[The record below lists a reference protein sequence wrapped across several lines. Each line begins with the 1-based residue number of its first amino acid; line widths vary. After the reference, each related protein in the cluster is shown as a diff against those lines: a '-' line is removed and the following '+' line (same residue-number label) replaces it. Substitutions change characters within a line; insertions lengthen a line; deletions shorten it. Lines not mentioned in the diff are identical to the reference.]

1 MPNRCYNQFLVTRGD
16 YSDYR
21 VCAVFTEKPLAENY
35 IDSFKG
41 NSYEIF
47 RIENYTL
54 NPYQYELKNDYK
66 LFFLR
71 MTKEGNC
78 TEIKVKD
85 SSYGFEDEDIDVGF
99 DIHKN
104 MYISIFAKDET
115 HAIKIANKK
124 KSSINCRKSLEVA
137 VCKIACKHLLAV
149 RFLNYK
155 L

>member
-1 MPNRCYNQFLVTRGD
+1 MKAKNNVTVQDQDGNSSKPLLQAVFLVTRGD

-21 VCAVFTEKPLAENY
+21 VCAVFTEKALAEKY

-41 NSYEIF
+41 NSYEEF

-66 LFFLR
+66 PFFLR

-78 TEIKVKD
+78 TEINVKD

-115 HAIKIANKK
+115 HAIKIANEK
-124 KSSINCRKSLEVA
+124 RVQL
-137 VCKIACKHLLAV
+137 IAENRWK
-149 RFLNYK
+149 
-155 L
+155 

>member
-1 MPNRCYNQFLVTRGD
+1 MSNKALKGNFAKPMLQAVFLVTRGD

-21 VCAVFTEKPLAENY
+21 VCAVFTEKALAEKY

-41 NSYEIF
+41 NSYNEF

-66 LFFLR
+66 PFFLR

-78 TEIKVKD
+78 IEINVKD
-85 SSYGFEDEDIDVGF
+85 SSSGFEDEGIVVGF

-115 HAIKIANKK
+115 HAIKIANEK
-124 KSSINCRKSLEVA
+124 RVQL
-137 VCKIACKHLLAV
+137 IAKN
-149 RFLNYK
+149 RYK
-155 L
+155 

>member
-1 MPNRCYNQFLVTRGD
+1 MKAQNNISIQDTNGNSSKPLLQAVFLVTRGD

-21 VCAVFTEKPLAENY
+21 VCAVFTEKALAEKY

-41 NSYEIF
+41 NSYEQF

-66 LFFLR
+66 PFFLR

-78 TEIKVKD
+78 TEINVKD
-85 SSYGFEDEDIDVGF
+85 SSYGFEDEDIDFGF
-99 DIHKN
+99 DVNKN

-115 HAIKIANKK
+115 HAIKVANEKRVQLIAENRWK
-124 KSSINCRKSLEVA
+124 
-137 VCKIACKHLLAV
+137 
-149 RFLNYK
+149 
-155 L
+155 

>member
-1 MPNRCYNQFLVTRGD
+1 MSNEEQNGNFAKPMLQAVFLVTRGD

-21 VCAVFTEKPLAENY
+21 VCAVFTEKALAEKY

-41 NSYEIF
+41 NSYYDDF

-66 LFFLR
+66 PFFLI

-78 TEIKVKD
+78 TEINVKD
-85 SSYGFEDEDIDVGF
+85 SYCGFKDENIDVWF

-104 MYISIFAKDET
+104 MNISIFAKDER
-115 HAIKIANKK
+115 HAIKIANEKRVQL
-124 KSSINCRKSLEVA
+124 IVENRWE
-137 VCKIACKHLLAV
+137 
-149 RFLNYK
+149 
-155 L
+155 